1 MHCNNIQ
8 ETRGGVDAVGLGR
21 ARPTKCAGRAK
32 GALNIIDAV
41 KSCDGG
47 NEMEPDCILKWLEE

>member
-8 ETRGGVDAVGLGR
+8 ETRGGVDAVALGR

-47 NEMEPDCILKWLEE
+47 N